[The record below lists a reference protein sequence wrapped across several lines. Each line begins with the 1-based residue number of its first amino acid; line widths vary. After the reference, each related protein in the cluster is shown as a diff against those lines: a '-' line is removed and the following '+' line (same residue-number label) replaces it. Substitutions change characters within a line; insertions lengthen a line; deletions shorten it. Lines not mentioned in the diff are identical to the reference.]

1 MKKKILALFVVLTL
15 CMVLIAMPF
24 TANAASTTIT
34 YQLGSGTCYGTLS
47 NSTSAYNEPT
57 ATASTSYTAA
67 AQHTEAYV
75 SLTSRW
81 GSGTYTSQAE
91 NESSG
96 SSISAYV
103 NSGYAGGVFYSAKGT
118 HYVSAG
124 VGKWGPAYTN
134 L

>member
-1 MKKKILALFVVLTL
+1 MLRWRGGE
-15 CMVLIAMPF
+15 
-24 TANAASTTIT
+24 SH
-34 YQLGSGTCYGTLS
+34 GSGTCFGGSGT
-47 NSTSAYNEPT
+47 NIT
-57 ATASTSYTAA
+57 A

-75 SLTSRW
+75 SLTIRW

-103 NSGYAGGVFYSAKGT
+103 NSGYAGGAFISAKGT